1 MTTPSDPQ
9 DPNQGYQ
16 SGQSGLPQFPAAPP
30 PSEFGQQLQTYEP
43 PKEVVAS
50 FWCYIGGAVV
60 VLLGGLLA
68 IGQKQAILD
77 TLRSTNTTGATES
90 QLEAAANL
98 VVIVAIVIS
107 VILTGL
113 YVLFAYKL
121 KAGRNWARIV
131 LTVLAALTL
140 LNLVTTRGG
149 SAVGY
154 IGELAVI
161 VGCVLSYL
169 PNASGYFAATKAAR
183 YRG

>member
-1 MTTPSDPQ
+1 MTTPSDPN

-30 PSEFGQQLQTYEP
+30 PSDLRQPAESYAP
-43 PKEVVAS
+43 PREIVAS

-68 IGQKQAILD
+68 IGEKQTILD
-77 TLRSTNTTGATES
+77 ALRTANTTNATEA

-98 VVIVAIVIS
+98 VVIVAVVIS
-107 VILTGL
+107 VVLTGL

-131 LTVLAALTL
+131 LTVLAVLTL
-140 LNLVTTRGG
+140 INLVSTRGG

-169 PNASGYFAATKAAR
+169 PNSSGYFAAIKASR

>member
-1 MTTPSDPQ
+1 MTTPSDPN

-30 PSEFGQQLQTYEP
+30 PSEYGQQPETYTP
-43 PKEVVAS
+43 PKEIVAS

-77 TLRSTNTTGATES
+77 ALRSSNTTNATEA

-98 VVIVAIVIS
+98 VVIIAIVIS
-107 VILTGL
+107 VVLTGL

-121 KAGRNWARIV
+121 RAGRNWARVV
-131 LTVLAALTL
+131 LTVLAVLTL
-140 LNLVTTRGG
+140 INLVSTRGG
-149 SAVGY
+149 SAIGY
-154 IGELAVI
+154 IGELAVV

-169 PNASGYFAATKAAR
+169 PNSSGYFAAMKSAR
-183 YRG
+183 FRG